1 MPRTL
6 RRRRKPAPK
15 FREETALFSQGYSL
29 VVGLDEVGR
38 GPLAGPVVAAAVILG
53 QRPKGSWV
61 GLVRDSK
68 QMTPVQRERVL
79 PYLRDAALAL
89 ELGACSSGE
98 VDALG
103 IVAATRLAMKR
114 AIDSLGLVPQF
125 LLLDAIYLPDVPIPQ
140 KAIIRGDAQVLSI
153 AAASIAAKVTRD
165 KMMVEADR
173 RYPGYGF
180 AKHKGYGTAEHM
192 VNLER
197 LGPCEIHRN
206 SFSPVKHLVS
216 AR

>member
-1 MPRTL
+1 MRRSL
-6 RRRRKPAPK
+6 RRGRKPAPT
-15 FREETALFSQGYSL
+15 FREEIALFSQGYSL

-53 QRPKGSWV
+53 QRPKGTWV
-61 GLVRDSK
+61 GLIRDSK
-68 QMTPVQRERVL
+68 QMTPVQRERVF
-79 PYLRDAALAL
+79 PYLLDAAVAL

-114 AIDSLGLVPQF
+114 AIDSLRPVPQF

-165 KMMVEADR
+165 KMMEEADQ

-180 AKHKGYGTAEHM
+180 ARHKGYGTAEHM
-192 VNLER
+192 GNLER
-197 LGPCEIHRN
+197 LGPCEIHRS
-206 SFSPVKHLVS
+206 SFAPIKHLIG
-216 AR
+216 A